1 MKMSDK
7 PFEILLVEDN
17 KGDVGLI
24 EEFFEDAKIRISF
37 HITEDGEE
45 AIRFLLGENPFSG
58 YLRPDIIILDWNLPN
73 KTGYEVLKEIK
84 ENKELKTIPVIILTT
99 SSAEKDI
106 DKAYEL
112 SANAYIVKPIN
123 FDEFTEVIRS
133 IENFWLKTVILPPKI
148 TTS

>member
-58 YLRPDIIILDWNLPN
+58 YLRPDIIILDWNLP
-73 KTGYEVLKEIK
+73 KKLGMKFL
-84 ENKELKTIPVIILTT
+84 
-99 SSAEKDI
+99 EK
-106 DKAYEL
+106 
-112 SANAYIVKPIN
+112 
-123 FDEFTEVIRS
+123 
-133 IENFWLKTVILPPKI
+133 
-148 TTS
+148 